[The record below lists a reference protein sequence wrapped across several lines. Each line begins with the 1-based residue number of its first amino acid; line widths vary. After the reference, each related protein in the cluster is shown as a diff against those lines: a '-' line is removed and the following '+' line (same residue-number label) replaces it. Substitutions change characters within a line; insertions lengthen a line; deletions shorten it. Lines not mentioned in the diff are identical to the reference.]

1 MIQRIQS
8 LYLLLSGALMFAM
21 FKMPLA
27 TFVNEAGVWKF
38 YAESTVLEIT
48 GDNTVA
54 TSTIDTWPVAIII
67 ALAGVMSFLAIFA
80 YKNRR
85 RQIKICMLSGMF
97 MLLFYPIA
105 FIYWWFEKNMLA
117 TEATFPS
124 LGAVLIFPL
133 VAIIL
138 NMMAVRSIKADE
150 RLVRSADRIR

>member
-8 LYLLLSGALMFAM
+8 LYLLLAGALMFTM

-27 TFVNEAGVWKF
+27 TFINEAGVWKF
-38 YAESTVLEIT
+38 YADSIIETANDT
-48 GDNTVA
+48 GV

-67 ALAGVMSFLAIFA
+67 ALAGVLSFIAIFG

-105 FIYWWFEKNMLA
+105 FIYWWFAKGILA
-117 TEATFPS
+117 TEAFPS

-138 NMMAVRSIKADE
+138 VVMAVRSIKADE

>member
-8 LYLLLSGALMFAM
+8 LYLLLAGALMFCM

-27 TFVNEAGVWKF
+27 TFINEVGVWKF
-38 YAESTVLEIT
+38 YADSIIETASDTSTT
-48 GDNTVA
+48 A
-54 TSTIDTWPVAIII
+54 TIDTWPVAIII
-67 ALAGVMSFLAIFA
+67 ALAGVLSFIAIFG

-85 RQIKICMLSGMF
+85 RQIKICMLSGLF

-105 FIYWWFEKNMLA
+105 FIYWWFAKDMLA
-117 TEATFPS
+117 TEAFPS

-133 VAIIL
+133 VALIL
-138 NMMAVRSIKADE
+138 VVIAVRSIKADE